1 MRQTAGKKRAELDE
15 VLDTYAL
22 FLELPRAGTC
32 LVRGLGRIVG
42 PRDLTLLLLILFG

>member
-22 FLELPRAGTC
+22 FLELPRADTC

-42 PRDLTLLLLILFG
+42 PRDLTLLLLILFW